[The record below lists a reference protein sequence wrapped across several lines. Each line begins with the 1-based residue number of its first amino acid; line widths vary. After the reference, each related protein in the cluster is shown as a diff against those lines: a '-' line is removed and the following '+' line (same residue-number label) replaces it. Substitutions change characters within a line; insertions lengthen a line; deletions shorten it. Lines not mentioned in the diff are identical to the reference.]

1 MKKDKKKKPDTYSM
15 CLGFRRINMA
25 MVFGQSQSAV
35 HSFVFINTKKY
46 VKIPP
51 ENGLHRDFL
60 RNCLPHEENSRML
73 LAKEFVN
80 HVVLFLILKK
90 KKTSRKLFI
99 LFTSDARGNSA
110 YRMVFDASVF
120 APTEMLDFFLRITL
134 KLFTTQLRLLTTL
147 SKEVFENILGKG
159 ENAGNQHFLLFPKC
173 FLAYQRHESPFKQN

>member
-1 MKKDKKKKPDTYSM
+1 M

-25 MVFGQSQSAV
+25 MIFGQSQSAV

-90 KKTSRKLFI
+90 KKPQESSLSCLLPMHVEI
-99 LFTSDARGNSA
+99 Q
-110 YRMVFDASVF
+110 
-120 APTEMLDFFLRITL
+120 PTEWSLMRRFLPQQKCWI
-134 KLFTTQLRLLTTL
+134 
-147 SKEVFENILGKG
+147 S
-159 ENAGNQHFLLFPKC
+159 FL
-173 FLAYQRHESPFKQN
+173 ESL